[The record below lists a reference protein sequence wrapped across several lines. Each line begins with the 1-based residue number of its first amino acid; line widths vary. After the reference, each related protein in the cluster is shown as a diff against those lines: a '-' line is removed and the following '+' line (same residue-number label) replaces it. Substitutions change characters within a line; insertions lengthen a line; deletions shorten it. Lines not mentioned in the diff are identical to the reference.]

1 MGKNPRMSKT
11 KRIRRRNNYPSIGNV
26 AIVLLLG
33 SSMLASAFAES
44 NEESKADSKSDEL
57 VIGIDLGTTYSC
69 VAVARNGN
77 VEIIPNEN
85 GNRITPSY
93 VSFGPEER
101 LIGDAAKNQATSSNR
116 KNTVFDAKRLI
127 GRKFSDKHVKK
138 DMKVWPFNVVN
149 EKGAPLVEVQYK
161 GATKRYKPEEISSM
175 VLTHMKKVAEEY
187 LGQKVTKAVVTVP
200 AYFDDAQRQ
209 ATKDAGRIAGLE
221 ILRIINEPTA
231 AALAYGLGKQNDEVN
246 VVVYDLGGGT
256 FDVSLLTLD
265 DGVFEVLATSGDTH
279 LGGEDFDNNLVK
291 YLTKSIK
298 KQHNVTV
305 DVKSKLY
312 AKLRKAAEK
321 AKRELSSQTQTVVM
335 VENVTQVDGES
346 IDFQEKLTRAKFE
359 QLNEELF
366 KKTLRPVAKVLKDGG
381 MKKKDIHEIVL
392 VGGSTRIPRIQKLV
406 KDFFNG
412 KAPSK
417 GVHPDEAVA
426 HGAAVQAAI
435 LGGHF
440 ESDQDVLLLDVA
452 PLSLGIKT
460 VGDMMTPIIKR
471 NSQIPTS
478 KSQQFSTAANN
489 QQTVS
494 IEVFQGERAM
504 TKDNRLL
511 GSFELTGIRPAPR
524 GVPQIEV
531 TFSVDANGI
540 LEVKA
545 TDKDTGSSN
554 DVQIN
559 ADKQTMSQDEIDE
572 ALARAAEF
580 EDEDNKVR
588 ERFEAKNKLESF
600 MMMVNDRLSDSK
612 VAENLSDEAKDAI
625 KEKLQEVRD
634 WMEENEDAEEA
645 DEYLEKMTELE
656 EVFQEHMGH
665 GSGSAKNGGDDSD
678 DESDDDERDEL

>member
-1 MGKNPRMSKT
+1 MKRVRRKNH
-11 KRIRRRNNYPSIGNV
+11 YPSFGNV
-26 AIVLLLG
+26 AVVLLLG
-33 SSMLASAFAES
+33 SSMLASAFAEATT
-44 NEESKADSKSDEL
+44 EEKKEDAKTDKQEL

-93 VSFGPEER
+93 VAFGDER
-101 LIGDAAKNQATSSNR
+101 LIGDAAKNQAASDNR

-127 GRKFSDKHVKK
+127 GRKFSDKVVKK
-138 DMKVWPFNVVN
+138 DAALWPFKLVS
-149 EKGAPLVEVQYK
+149 EKDAPIVEVQYK
-161 GATKRYKPEEISSM
+161 GETKRYKPEEISSM
-175 VLTHMKKVAEEY
+175 VLAHMKKVAEDY
-187 LGQKVTKAVVTVP
+187 LGQQVTKAVVTVP

-221 ILRIINEPTA
+221 VLRIINEPTA
-231 AALAYGLGKQNDEVN
+231 AALAYGLGKQNDELN
-246 VVVYDLGGGT
+246 VIVYDLGGGT

-265 DGVFEVLATSGDTH
+265 DGVFEVVATSGDTH
-279 LGGEDFDNNLVK
+279 LGGEDFDNNVIK
-291 YLTKSIK
+291 YLMKMIK
-298 KQHNVTV
+298 KKHNVV
-305 DVKSKLY
+305 VEKKSKLY
-312 AKLRKAAEK
+312 SKLRKAAEK
-321 AKRELSSQTQTVVM
+321 AKRELSSQTQTIVT
-335 VENVTQVDGES
+335 VENVARDDDGES
-346 IDFQEKLTRAKFE
+346 VDFSTSLTRAKFE

-366 KKTLRPVAKVLKDGG
+366 KKTLKPVAKVLKDGG
-381 MKKKDIHEIVL
+381 MKKKDIAEIVL

-412 KAPSK
+412 KSPSK

-478 KSQQFSTAANN
+478 KSQIFSTAANN
-489 QQTVS
+489 QQAVS
-494 IEVFQGERAM
+494 IECYQGERAM

-511 GSFELTGIRPAPR
+511 GKFDLTGIRPAPR

-531 TFSVDANGI
+531 TFSIDANGI

-545 TDKDTGSSN
+545 TDKDTGNSN

-580 EDEDNKVR
+580 EEEDNKKR
-588 ERFEAKNKLESF
+588 ELFEAKNKLESF
-600 MMMVNDRLSDSK
+600 VMMVNDRLGDSK
-612 VAENLSDEAKDAI
+612 VAEGLSDEAKDAI
-625 KEKLQEVRD
+625 KEKIKEVSD
-634 WMEENEDAEEA
+634 WADDNEDAEA
-645 DEYLEKMTELE
+645 DDYLEQLKELE

-665 GSGSAKNGGDDSD
+665 GSGSAKNAGGDSD
-678 DESDDDERDEL
+678 DESDDDDDDLNDEL

>member
-1 MGKNPRMSKT
+1 MLGKNPNRMSKM
-11 KRIRRRNNYPSIGNV
+11 KRIRRTNPYPSFGNV

-33 SSMLASAFAES
+33 SSMLASAFAE
-44 NEESKADSKSDEL
+44 ETKEDGEKGEI

-69 VAVARNGN
+69 VAVARNGG

-93 VSFGPEER
+93 VSFGEER
-101 LIGDAAKNQATSSNR
+101 LIGDAAKNQAASDNR

-127 GRKFSDKHVKK
+127 GRKFNDKVVQK
-138 DMKVWPFNVVN
+138 DAKLWPFTLKN
-149 EKGAPLVEVQYK
+149 EKGAPIVEVEYK
-161 GATKRYKPEEISSM
+161 GEKKLYKPEEISSM
-175 VLTHMKKVAEEY
+175 VLTHMKKIAEDY
-187 LGQKVTKAVVTVP
+187 LGQEVKKAVVTVP

-221 ILRIINEPTA
+221 VLRIINEPTA
-231 AALAYGLGKQNDEVN
+231 AALAYGLGKQNDELN
-246 VVVYDLGGGT
+246 VIVYDLGGGT

-265 DGVFEVLATSGDTH
+265 DGVFEVVATSGDTH
-279 LGGEDFDNNLVK
+279 LGGEDFDNNVIK
-291 YLTKSIK
+291 YLIK
-298 KQHNVTV
+298 QIAKKHKVKV
-305 DVKSKLY
+305 EKKSKLY
-312 AKLRKAAEK
+312 SKLRKAAEK
-321 AKRELSSQTQTVVM
+321 AKRELSSQTQTIVT
-335 VENVTQVDGES
+335 VENVARDADGES
-346 IDFQEKLTRAKFE
+346 VDFAQPLTRAKFE

-366 KKTLRPVAKVLKDGG
+366 KKTLKPVAKVLKDGG
-381 MKKKDIHEIVL
+381 MKKKDIAEIVL

-412 KAPSK
+412 KAPSR

-478 KSQQFSTAANN
+478 KSQVFSTAANN
-489 QQTVS
+489 QQAVS
-494 IEVFQGERAM
+494 IEVYQGERAM

-511 GSFELTGIRPAPR
+511 GKFDLTGIRPAPR

-531 TFSVDANGI
+531 TFSIDANGI

-545 TDKDTGSSN
+545 TDKDTGNSN

-559 ADKQTMSQDEIDE
+559 ADKQTMSQDEIDD

-580 EDEDNKVR
+580 EEEDNKKR
-588 ERFEAKNKLESF
+588 ELFEAKNKLESF
-600 MMMVNDRLSDSK
+600 MMMINDRLGDSK
-612 VAENLSDEAKDAI
+612 IAENLSDEAKDAI
-625 KEKLQEVRD
+625 KEKVKEVTQ
-634 WMEENEDAEEA
+634 WVEENEEAEA
-645 DEYLEKMTELE
+645 DDYLEQLKELE
-656 EVFQEHMGH
+656 EVFQEQMGT
-665 GSGSAKNGGDDSD
+665 GAGSAKQADSD
-678 DESDDDERDEL
+678 DEDEDDSDLNDEL